1 MGETANPCSKY
12 LIHLYG
18 PMIMVACVTLGGT
31 CYDIYSNVVWGYWNP
46 VLCEEV

>member
-12 LIHLYG
+12 ISLWTHN
-18 PMIMVACVTLGGT
+18 MVACVTLGGT
-31 CYDIYSNVVWGYWNP
+31 CYDIYSNVDWGYWNP